1 MKNKNTKI
9 CFISSSGGHYEQL
22 KMLKPLAE
30 KYTAI
35 WITEKTHYQDRA
47 DYYLLQTGSKDILFP
62 FKMTYNLF
70 KSFIIFAKFRP
81 DYIISTG
88 TMVAFPMAYLAKIFR
103 KKLIYIETF
112 ARIKDGTRTGKIMY
126 EKADLF
132 IIQWEDLKSVY
143 PNAIYGGSIY

>member
-1 MKNKNTKI
+1 MKNKNTRI

-62 FKMTYNLF
+62 FKMTYNFSSLLLF
-70 KSFIIFAKFRP
+70 CQIQTRLRHFNGDNGCVSHGIF
-81 DYIISTG
+81 G
-88 TMVAFPMAYLAKIFR
+88 QNFP
-103 KKLIYIETF
+103 
-112 ARIKDGTRTGKIMY
+112 
-126 EKADLF
+126 
-132 IIQWEDLKSVY
+132 
-143 PNAIYGGSIY
+143 

>member
-1 MKNKNTKI
+1 MKNKNTRI

-62 FKMTYNLF
+62 FKMTYNFF
-70 KSFIIFAKFRP
+70 KSFIILPNSDPITSFQRGQWLRFPWHIWPKF
-81 DYIISTG
+81 
-88 TMVAFPMAYLAKIFR
+88 
-103 KKLIYIETF
+103 
-112 ARIKDGTRTGKIMY
+112 
-126 EKADLF
+126 
-132 IIQWEDLKSVY
+132 SVK
-143 PNAIYGGSIY
+143 N